1 MVSSFTAEFL
11 KLRKRPATWVLAL
24 VWFSL
29 VVLFG
34 YVLTYLFFV
43 SAPEETA
50 VPGVDSESFLRALL
64 PANFLPNVLA
74 GFPSNGGGPITLILG
89 ALAVGSEYGWETFK
103 TSLTQRPGRLRVF
116 FGKML
121 ALGILIVGFVLLAFV
136 AGAASSLGVA
146 YLEDGAVEWPPLM
159 EVLRAMGSGW
169 LIAALWTAFGV
180 FLATLFRSTALAIG
194 LGLVYAILLE
204 GVAASLL
211 ASDDRYDPIRKAL
224 LNENSY
230 ALINQFDSPLPQ
242 GFSVPASIVEPTQG
256 AIVLGA
262 YTLGFILLSA
272 LLFWRRDAT

>member
-1 MVSSFTAEFL
+1 MASFGAEFL

-34 YVLTYLFFV
+34 YVLTYVFLV
-43 SAPEETA
+43 NAPEEMA
-50 VPGVDSESFLRALL
+50 PPGADSDSFLQALL
-64 PANFLPNVLA
+64 PENLLSNVLA
-74 GFPSNGGGPITLILG
+74 GFPSTGGGPITLILG

-103 TSLTQRPGRLRVF
+103 TSLTQKPGRLRVF

-121 ALGILIVGFVLLAFV
+121 ALGALLVGFVLLAFA
-136 AGAASSLGVA
+136 AGAASSIGIA
-146 YLEDGAVEWPPLM
+146 FLEDGAVEWPPLTDI
-159 EVLRAMGSGW
+159 LLAMGSGW
-169 LIAALWTAFGV
+169 LIVALWTSLGV

-194 LGLVYAILLE
+194 LGLVYALLLE
-204 GVAASLL
+204 GIAGTLL
-211 ASDDRYDPIRKAL
+211 ASDERYDTIRSAL

-230 ALINQFDSPLPQ
+230 ALINQFESPLPP
-242 GFSVPASIVEPTQG
+242 GFGVPSSIVEPTQG